1 MADAY
6 FIVTLSTADAGSG
19 PNYNV
24 LYSTDCTSYSPANP
38 SSVTLPNVGSQAYI
52 AVPDNTQC
60 VKLTNINSNCTNSVT
75 ASISITTTT
84 TTTSAPTTTTTT
96 TVAPTTTTTA
106 APGPTTTTTTLQP
119 FFGLIRCGESAVDYY
134 TATPMSSGQFMYS
147 GGLVCYVSTGNIGQS
162 IAGKSE
168 IFGTVGACTC

>member
-24 LYSTDCTSYSPANP
+24 LYSTDCTSYSPATP
-38 SSVTLPNVGSQAYI
+38 STVTLPNVGAQAYI

-75 ASISITTTT
+75 ASLNITTTT
-84 TTTSAPTTTTTT
+84 TSTTTTT
-96 TVAPTTTTTA
+96 TTTTTA
-106 APGPTTTTTTLQP
+106 APTTTTTSTTTTTTTLQP
-119 FFGLIRCGESAVDYY
+119 FFGLILCGESSVLYY
-134 TATPMSSGQFMYS
+134 TSTPMSSGQYLYS
-147 GGLVCYVSTGNIGQS
+147 GGGNCYVSTGNIGQS
-162 IAGKSE
+162 IGGKTE
-168 IFGTVGACTC
+168 IFGTVGGCTCG

>member
-1 MADAY
+1 MANAY

-24 LYSTDCTSYSPANP
+24 LYSTDCTSYSPATP
-38 SSVTLPNVGSQAYI
+38 STVTLPNVGAQAYI

-75 ASISITTTT
+75 ASLNITTTT
-84 TTTSAPTTTTTT
+84 TSTTTTTTT

-106 APGPTTTTTTLQP
+106 APGPTTTTTTLQA
-119 FFGLIRCGESAVDYY
+119 FYGLIRCGESSVLYY
-134 TATPMSSGQFMYS
+134 TSTPMSSGQNFFS
-147 GGLVCYVSTGNIGQS
+147 GGGNCYVSTGNIGQN
-162 IAGKSE
+162 IAGKTQLD
-168 IFGTVGACTC
+168 GTVGGCTCG